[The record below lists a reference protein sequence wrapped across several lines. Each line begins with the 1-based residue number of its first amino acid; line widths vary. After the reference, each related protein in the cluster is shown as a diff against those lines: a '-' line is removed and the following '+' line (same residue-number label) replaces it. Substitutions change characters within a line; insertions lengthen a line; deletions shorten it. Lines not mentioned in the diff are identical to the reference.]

1 MKNKLQSYFLSEK
14 FLYHLAFF
22 LIIVMIAYT
31 ASLIYLLLGMVLDM
45 NTELWIALISSIGAA
60 VSIIATSIY
69 QIVRTV
75 KDGKNIETINKK
87 SDTISDTGTKIY
99 VDTQEIKTHTQNLN
113 IIKDNLK
120 ETKNMVLPATQ
131 QIANMENS
139 IKELT
144 ADLAARKKLNEYVSQ
159 GLNPE
164 DTINRVSAVFEKN
177 AKLSKALEIE
187 RNNHQ
192 LLNLEYQ
199 KVIEERDGLKHELEQ
214 IKAEFKQQHNI
225 DYQR

>member
-1 MKNKLQSYFLSEK
+1 
-14 FLYHLAFF
+14 
-22 LIIVMIAYT
+22 
-31 ASLIYLLLGMVLDM
+31 M

-199 KVIEERDGLKHELEQ
+199 KVIEERDELKHELEQ